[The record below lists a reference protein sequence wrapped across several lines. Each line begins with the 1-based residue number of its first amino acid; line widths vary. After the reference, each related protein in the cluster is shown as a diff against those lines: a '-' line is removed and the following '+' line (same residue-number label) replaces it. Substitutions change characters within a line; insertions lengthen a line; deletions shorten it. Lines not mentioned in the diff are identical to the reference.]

1 MGIPL
6 ISIAI
11 LSVGCLSSGVSSNNN
26 DILAPP
32 FEGLQWGMSEV
43 EVMNVLKLKED
54 DVNKDS
60 IGFSS
65 KNELDLFGFRKN
77 LKFIFGYNDA
87 LFLIIAVFDESDL
100 DKVEKELNKRFG
112 EGTYSYSYGE
122 SFLDKSLNSVSWI
135 SNLLKDKQ
143 ENVDIIKNILDSNE
157 NNNDN
162 WLLERYMEKPL
173 ASYILDR
180 NKESSTYKRL
190 EISGA
195 LVAMINKPDKYIKA
209 D

>member
-1 MGIPL
+1 
-6 ISIAI
+6 
-11 LSVGCLSSGVSSNNN
+11 
-26 DILAPP
+26 
-32 FEGLQWGMSEV
+32 
-43 EVMNVLKLKED
+43 MN
-54 DVNKDS
+54 S
-60 IGFSS
+60 TFS
-65 KNELDLFGFRKN
+65 DLEN

-87 LFLIIAVFDESDL
+87 LFLSTAVFDESDL
-100 DKVEKELNKRFG
+100 DKVEKELNKRFE

-135 SNLLKDKQ
+135 SKLLKDKQ

-162 WLLERYMEKPL
+162 WILERYMEKPL

-180 NKESSTYKRL
+180 NKESSTYKQL
-190 EISGA
+190 EISGG

>member
-1 MGIPL
+1 M
-6 ISIAI
+6 
-11 LSVGCLSSGVSSNNN
+11 
-26 DILAPP
+26 
-32 FEGLQWGMSEV
+32 
-43 EVMNVLKLKED
+43 
-54 DVNKDS
+54 
-60 IGFSS
+60 
-65 KNELDLFGFRKN
+65 
-77 LKFIFGYNDA
+77 
-87 LFLIIAVFDESDL
+87 
-100 DKVEKELNKRFG
+100 
-112 EGTYSYSYGE
+112 
-122 SFLDKSLNSVSWI
+122 WI